1 MKGRMIAL
9 IVFALLPLGVAIV
22 FVRAQQTRNST
33 RVSVNDGN
41 YEWVMNHR
49 DDGRELR
56 IRIKGKPEF
65 TDDYS
70 DIKTLPPRGSARVE
84 ETRGSVSRRW
94 EVESDADGN
103 LRRSYTVQGKSH
115 EFDGEARQWLSGLL
129 LEAVRQS
136 DFDAERRVARLYQK
150 GGANAVFE
158 EVSLIKGDYAKG
170 VYLRELMKS
179 HELDSV
185 SAERVVAQA
194 AREMKSDYEKKQVL
208 SLVAEK
214 YLDDQKVLTAFVA
227 ATLKMGSDYER
238 GETIAAALKRGA
250 LTTSQLNGLLQ
261 SVAGISS
268 DYEKAQALI
277 RIAGKYPAEIHAA
290 PAFFDA
296 VDGVKSDYE
305 KARVLLTLLGAKPN
319 NETLNLTLKSAAGI
333 SSDYEKARV
342 LMQVAALGKDDESVR
357 KALVEAARNIN
368 SEYERGRV
376 LSAAFK

>member
-1 MKGRMIAL
+1 MKGKIIAQ
-9 IVFALLPLGVAIV
+9 IVFPLSLLVAAIV
-22 FVRAQQTRNST
+22 FVQAQQTRSST
-33 RVSVNDGN
+33 RVSASDDN

-56 IRIKGKPEF
+56 IRVKGKPEF

-70 DIKTLPPRGSARVE
+70 DIKTLPARGSARVE

-136 DFDAERRVARLYQK
+136 GFDAERRVTRLYQK
-150 GGANAVFE
+150 GGASAVFE

-185 SAERVVAQA
+185 SAERVVAQV
-194 AREMKSDYEKKQVL
+194 AREVKSDYEKRQVL

-214 YLDDQKVLTAFVA
+214 YL
-227 ATLKMGSDYER
+227 
-238 GETIAAALKRGA
+238 
-250 LTTSQLNGLLQ
+250 
-261 SVAGISS
+261 
-268 DYEKAQALI
+268 
-277 RIAGKYPAEIHAA
+277 
-290 PAFFDA
+290 
-296 VDGVKSDYE
+296 
-305 KARVLLTLLGAKPN
+305 
-319 NETLNLTLKSAAGI
+319 
-333 SSDYEKARV
+333 
-342 LMQVAALGKDDESVR
+342 
-357 KALVEAARNIN
+357 
-368 SEYERGRV
+368 
-376 LSAAFK
+376 

>member
-1 MKGRMIAL
+1 MKGKMIAL
-9 IVFALLPLGVAIV
+9 IVFPLALLGVAMV
-22 FVRAQQTRNST
+22 FVKAQQTRSST

-41 YEWVMNHR
+41 DEWVMNHR
-49 DDGRELR
+49 DDGGELR

-70 DIKTLPPRGSARVE
+70 DIKSLPPRGSARVE

-94 EVESDADGN
+94 EVESDADGS
-103 LRRSYTVQGKSH
+103 LRRSYYVQGKAH
-115 EFDGEARQWLSGLL
+115 DFDSEARQWLSGLL

-136 DFDAERRVARLYQK
+136 GFDAERRVARLYQK

-170 VYLRELMKS
+170 VYLRVLMKS
-179 HELDSV
+179 QELDAV

-250 LTTSQLNGLLQ
+250 LT
-261 SVAGISS
+261 A
-268 DYEKAQALI
+268 
-277 RIAGKYPAEIHAA
+277 
-290 PAFFDA
+290 
-296 VDGVKSDYE
+296 
-305 KARVLLTLLGAKPN
+305 
-319 NETLNLTLKSAAGI
+319 
-333 SSDYEKARV
+333 
-342 LMQVAALGKDDESVR
+342 
-357 KALVEAARNIN
+357 
-368 SEYERGRV
+368 
-376 LSAAFK
+376 